1 MKTGKQKG
9 KKSMKLIKI
18 DDRTYINPEKIID
31 ISLSPTPEYAQYWL
45 TIVLESKV
53 KVSLHFNTQ
62 EEGERFI
69 KELVRTANARKV
81 GE

>member
-9 KKSMKLIKI
+9 KESMKLIKI
-18 DDRTYINPEKIID
+18 DKDNYINPEQIVCINWP
-31 ISLSPTPEYAQYWL
+31 SNPEYAQYWL

-53 KVSLHFNTQ
+53 KLSLHFNTQ

>member
-1 MKTGKQKG
+1 
-9 KKSMKLIKI
+9 MKLIKI
-18 DDRTYINPEKIID
+18 DEENYINPDQIVCINLP
-31 ISLSPTPEYAQYWL
+31 SNPEYAQYWL
-45 TIVLESKV
+45 TIVLESKI

-69 KELVRTANARKV
+69 KGLVRTANARKV

>member
-1 MKTGKQKG
+1 MKI
-9 KKSMKLIKI
+9 IKI
-18 DDRTYINPEKIID
+18 DDGNYINPEKIIA
-31 ISLSPTPEYAQYWL
+31 IILPPNPEYAQYWL

-69 KELVRTANARKV
+69 KELVRIANARKV

>member
-1 MKTGKQKG
+1 
-9 KKSMKLIKI
+9 MKLIKI
-18 DDRTYINPEKIID
+18 DRENYINPEQIVCIN
-31 ISLSPTPEYAQYWL
+31 LPENPEYAQYWL
-45 TIVLESKV
+45 TIVLESKI

>member
-1 MKTGKQKG
+1 
-9 KKSMKLIKI
+9 MKLIKI
-18 DDRTYINPEKIID
+18 NEENYINPEQIVCINLP
-31 ISLSPTPEYAQYWL
+31 SNPEYAQYWL

-62 EEGERFI
+62 EEGELFI

>member
-1 MKTGKQKG
+1 
-9 KKSMKLIKI
+9 MKLIKI

-53 KVSLHFNTQ
+53 KVSLHFNYK
-62 EEGERFI
+62 GM
-69 KELVRTANARKV
+69 ELP
-81 GE
+81 

>member
-18 DDRTYINPEKIID
+18 DDRTYINPEKIIA
-31 ISLSPTPEYAQYWL
+31 ISLTLNPNTGQYWL
-45 TIVLESKV
+45 SIALDSKI
-53 KVSLHFNTQ
+53 STALHFTTL

-69 KELVRTANARKV
+69 KELMNDER
-81 GE
+81 

>member
-1 MKTGKQKG
+1 
-9 KKSMKLIKI
+9 MKLIKI
-18 DDRTYINPEKIID
+18 DDGNYINPEKIIA
-31 ISLSPTPEYAQYWL
+31 IGLPPNPEYAQYWL

>member
-1 MKTGKQKG
+1 
-9 KKSMKLIKI
+9 MKLIKI
-18 DDRTYINPEKIID
+18 DEENYINPEQIVCINLP
-31 ISLSPTPEYAQYWL
+31 INPEYAQYWL
-45 TIVLESKV
+45 TIVLESKI

>member
-1 MKTGKQKG
+1 
-9 KKSMKLIKI
+9 MKLIKI
-18 DDRTYINPEKIID
+18 DEENYINPEQIVCINLP
-31 ISLSPTPEYAQYWL
+31 SNPEYAQYWL
-45 TIVLESKV
+45 TIVLESKI

-69 KELVRTANARKV
+69 KDLVRAANARKV

>member
-1 MKTGKQKG
+1 
-9 KKSMKLIKI
+9 MKLIKI
-18 DDRTYINPEKIID
+18 DEENYINPEQIVCINLP
-31 ISLSPTPEYAQYWL
+31 SNPEYAQYWL
-45 TIVLESKV
+45 TIVLESKI

-69 KELVRTANARKV
+69 KDLVRTANARKV

>member
-1 MKTGKQKG
+1 
-9 KKSMKLIKI
+9 MKLIKI
-18 DDRTYINPEKIID
+18 DEENYINPEQIVCIN
-31 ISLSPTPEYAQYWL
+31 LPPNPEYAQYWL
-45 TIVLESKV
+45 TIVLESKI

>member
-9 KKSMKLIKI
+9 KESMKLIKI
-18 DDRTYINPEKIID
+18 DKENYINPEQIVCINLP
-31 ISLSPTPEYAQYWL
+31 SNPEYAQYWL

-62 EEGERFI
+62 GEGERFI

>member
-18 DDRTYINPEKIID
+18 DEENYINPEQIVCINLP
-31 ISLSPTPEYAQYWL
+31 SNPEYAQYWL

>member
-1 MKTGKQKG
+1 
-9 KKSMKLIKI
+9 MKLIKI
-18 DDRTYINPEKIID
+18 DKENYINPEQIVCIN
-31 ISLSPTPEYAQYWL
+31 LPENPEYAQYWL

-53 KVSLHFNTQ
+53 KISLHFNTQ

>member
-1 MKTGKQKG
+1 
-9 KKSMKLIKI
+9 MKLIKI
-18 DDRTYINPEKIID
+18 DEENYINPEQIVCINLP
-31 ISLSPTPEYAQYWL
+31 SNPEYAQYWL

>member
-1 MKTGKQKG
+1 
-9 KKSMKLIKI
+9 MKLIKI
-18 DDRTYINPEKIID
+18 DKENYINPEQIVCIN
-31 ISLSPTPEYAQYWL
+31 LPENPEYAQYWL